1 MWGQNELTGQR
12 DIMKQDVVDHCG
24 LIQLAIFDYSL
35 YIYGS
40 KYSQVCGGLTPELPV
55 RHNLKSV

>member
-1 MWGQNELTGQR
+1 
-12 DIMKQDVVDHCG
+12 MKQDVVDHCG

-55 RHNLKSV
+55 RHNLKSL